1 MEMDAQMKTFD
12 QYWRIFATGF
22 CFTTFGLGGLFLSFV
37 IIPLIRL
44 FTKGKTATEYRVQGA
59 IQRSFN
65 IFCQLMKF
73 TGAIDYKIV
82 GAEILKQDRNCLIV
96 ANHPSLIDYVLIASQ
111 LERCDCLVKSAI
123 WANPFMKHI
132 VKAAGYIPNETPDDL
147 LSICE
152 QRFDQGNV
160 LLVFPEGTRTTPG
173 IESKLQR
180 GSAQIAVRTERDMR
194 VVHITV
200 SPSFLTKE
208 KKWYQVPPTKPFFLV
223 EVKDKVEVAPFIEQ
237 TTSPTLAA
245 RRLQK
250 HLAET
255 LFPENQ

>member
-1 MEMDAQMKTFD
+1 MNKLN
-12 QYWRIFATGF
+12 QYWRVVATGF
-22 CFTTFGLGGLFLSFV
+22 CFAVFGLGGLVLSFIV
-37 IIPLIRL
+37 VPLTKL
-44 FTKGKTATEYRVQGA
+44 FTAEQTEAEYKVQRS
-59 IQRSFN
+59 IQRSFDL
-65 IFCQLMKF
+65 FCRLMKF

-82 GAEILKQDRNCLIV
+82 GAEVLKQDRNCLIV

-123 WANPFMKHI
+123 WRNPFMKHI

-152 QRFDQGNV
+152 QRFEQGNV

-173 IESKLQR
+173 VESKLQR
-180 GSAQIAVRTERDMR
+180 GSAQIAVRTKRDLR
-194 VVHITV
+194 LVHISV

-208 KKWYQVPPTKPFFLV
+208 TKWYQVPPTKPFFLV
-223 EVKDKVEVAPFIEQ
+223 EVKDKVEVEPFIKQ
-237 TTSPTLAA
+237 TTSPTIAA
-245 RRLQK
+245 RRLQQ